1 MQLSRHAARALA
13 LAAQGLLQPAGT
25 GATKDDLLAT
35 IRRMGA
41 LQIDTIHVIARSP
54 YFVLWSRLG
63 AYPLCWLDELLAEGA
78 IFEGWSHAACFLP
91 TEDYGLYRRRM
102 LERAARSRAWFE
114 AHADLAGTM
123 LAHIREHGS
132 VRAADWSRTDGRVG
146 TWWDWKPEKQA
157 LEYLLEHG
165 DLMVARR
172 TATFERVYD
181 LRERVLP
188 GWDDRNTPT
197 REEMYRTLALKAVR
211 ALGVAIPQ
219 WIPDYF
225 RTSKRETI
233 AHLAA
238 LAREGALLPVQIEGL
253 PDAAYVHPDHRAT
266 AEAAADGALHTERTT
281 FLSPFD
287 PIVWDR
293 ARAQALWGFGYR
305 IETYT
310 PAAARRYGYF
320 SLPILHRGALVGRLD
335 PKAHRKQGI
344 FEIRALHLEEGVEG
358 TGELCA
364 ALAEALQACARWHG
378 TPEVQIRSSNPP
390 EVAEQIRAVL
400 RQAPSSP
407 T

>member
-1 MQLSRHAARALA
+1 MQFSRHAARALA

-63 AYPLCWLDELLAEGA
+63 AYPPCWLDELLAEGA

-91 TEDYGLYRRRM
+91 IEDYGLYRRRM
-102 LERAARSRAWFE
+102 LERAARSQAWF
-114 AHADLAGTM
+114 AMHADLAGTM

-132 VRAADWSRTDGRVG
+132 VRAADWSRTDGRVAS
-146 TWWDWKPEKQA
+146 WWDWKPEKQA
-157 LEYLLEHG
+157 LEYLLDRG

-211 ALGVAIPQ
+211 ALGVALPQ

-238 LAREGALLPVQIEGL
+238 LAREGALLPARSKACPMWPTCTPTTAQRLRPRRTGHCTRSGPRSSRRSIRSCGTAPVPRCCGGS
-253 PDAAYVHPDHRAT
+253 AT
-266 AEAAADGALHTERTT
+266 ASKPIRPPPRAATGTFRCRFCTAVRWSGVSIRRRIASRASSRSERCT
-281 FLSPFD
+281 
-287 PIVWDR
+287 WKR
-293 ARAQALWGFGYR
+293 AW
-305 IETYT
+305 
-310 PAAARRYGYF
+310 
-320 SLPILHRGALVGRLD
+320 
-335 PKAHRKQGI
+335 K
-344 FEIRALHLEEGVEG
+344 
-358 TGELCA
+358 
-364 ALAEALQACARWHG
+364 
-378 TPEVQIRSSNPP
+378 
-390 EVAEQIRAVL
+390 
-400 RQAPSSP
+400 
-407 T
+407 